1 MQRENET
8 SGKSVPERGADSG
21 ARKARRALKG
31 SPFSLRR
38 LRWKLTFSYTLVTVL
53 ALLLAEL
60 VLLAVLVGL
69 LGSPLLPRLFAA
81 DLSDQVAP
89 RLEEGLRG
97 DSPDTERLQR
107 VVENSAE
114 DDILESIGLGSD
126 ETPSGTRSSQQPE
139 NDLTYGPEDQ
149 LFVVDGERRLLAS
162 NREIRDNARGEKLDA
177 SVFPGLKR
185 LMDEA
190 LSGGDNPWRLG
201 AYGGDWGP
209 FSGDWGRMMLAAPVE
224 SGDGQVLG
232 AVVRVVRL
240 PDLTTPILVVAIVVA
255 VMLMFPAALIGT
267 GFGLF
272 TAWGITRRLERL
284 ASAARSWSRGD
295 FSAVAS
301 DRSKDELG
309 QLSRELNDMAVQLE
323 NLMQTRQELA
333 TLETRN
339 RFARDLHDSVK
350 QQVFATSL
358 QIAAARNMISRN
370 PDSAAEHLG
379 QADDLVRQAQRE
391 LNVLIHEMRPAALED
406 RGLAAAIRE
415 YADSWSKGSEI
426 PAEVRVRGEREIP
439 LEIEQ
444 ALFRVAQE
452 ALANAARHSGAS
464 KVELDLIYTSDSITL
479 HVTDDGRGFD
489 PEEPPGSGFGLQS
502 MHGRLAALGGSV
514 NVESQPDDGTRVEGV
529 CPIAGKGAGR

>member
-8 SGKSVPERGADSG
+8 SGKSIPERGEDSG
-21 ARKARRALKG
+21 TRKAKRALKG

-60 VLLAVLVGL
+60 VLLAAFVGF
-69 LGSPLLPRLFAA
+69 LGSPVLPRLLAQ

-89 RLEEGLRG
+89 RMEEGLRG
-97 DSPDTERLQR
+97 EQPETERLQQ
-107 VVENSAE
+107 VVTDSAE
-114 DDILESIGLGSD
+114 DDILQSGGLGPD
-126 ETPSGTRSSQQPE
+126 EAAPSAGGGQQPE
-139 NDLTYGPEDQ
+139 SGLQFGPGDR
-149 LFVVDGERRLLAS
+149 LFVVDDERRLLAS
-162 NREIRDNARGEKLDA
+162 NGEIRDSPEGEKFDA
-177 SVFPGLKR
+177 SVFPGLEP
-185 LMDEA
+185 LLDEA

-201 AYGGDWGP
+201 AY
-209 FSGDWGRMMLAAPVE
+209 SGDWRRMMLASPVE

-240 PDLTTPILVVAIVVA
+240 PDLTTPILVVAIVGA

-284 ASAARSWSRGD
+284 ARAARSWSQGD

-309 QLSRELNDMAVQLE
+309 QLSRELNHMAVQLD

-479 HVTDDGRGFD
+479 HVTDNGRGFD
-489 PEEPPGSGFGLQS
+489 PEAPPGSGFGLQS